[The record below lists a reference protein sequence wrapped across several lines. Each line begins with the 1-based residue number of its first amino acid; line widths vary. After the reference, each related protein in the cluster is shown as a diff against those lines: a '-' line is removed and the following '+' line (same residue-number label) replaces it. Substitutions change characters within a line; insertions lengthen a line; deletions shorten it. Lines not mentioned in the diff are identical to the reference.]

1 MLDTDPRADLDDVV
15 LATGHV
21 LQVNVSPG
29 GVPKRAVGSAQVG
42 RMGLE
47 GDAHD
52 HFDVHGGPHRAVC
65 LFAVE
70 GIRRV
75 AAEGHPIAPGS
86 VGENLTTEGVEL
98 ATLAPGTRLAFP
110 SGLALEVSAPANPCD
125 VIRGS
130 FLEGK
135 SGRIS
140 ILRHPQDSRVYA
152 RVLHEGEVAAGDTFR
167 VLPPLPDSQAGR
179 LNLLERLDANER
191 RFWLANWQAVAEAGA
206 DLRILDLGDAVACAA
221 PGSPGRIFNAAFGLR
236 MVPILCD
243 RVIDHFRANGVA
255 GWLGDIEPPA
265 PGLEPAER
273 VSVLA
278 IEPRRIPE
286 AQDVPGLVMREVGV
300 AEAEA
305 WERTVLD
312 GFDLQGPARDAWQAA
327 AEHIARIPGMHLVLA
342 EVDGRPAGAA
352 GLFARA
358 RVGGLAPATVLPEFR
373 GRGIHAALIAARARM
388 AEEKGCEL
396 ITAQAET
403 DGQSEHNMRRMGL
416 ARVHVRDV
424 FRVDPA

>member
-1 MLDTDPRADLDDVV
+1 MLETDLRADLDLAATVI
-15 LATGHV
+15 ATGRV
-21 LQVNVSPG
+21 LQVNISPG
-29 GVPKRAVGSAQVG
+29 GVPKRPVPRPASAGWGSRGTRTTTSTSTAAPIG
-42 RMGLE
+42 RSASSPIE
-47 GDAHD
+47 A
-52 HFDVHGGPHRAVC
+52 
-65 LFAVE
+65 
-70 GIRRV
+70 IRRV
-75 AAEGHPIAPGS
+75 AAEGHPIAPGT

-110 SGLALEVSAPANPCD
+110 GGLELEVSAPANPCD

-130 FLEGK
+130 FRDGK

-140 ILRHPQDSRVYA
+140 ILRHPRTRACTPASCA
-152 RVLHEGEVAAGDTFR
+152 RATVAAGEAFR
-167 VLPPLPDSQAGR
+167 VLPPRPDSQASR
-179 LNLLERLDANER
+179 LNLLERLEANER
-191 RFWLANWQAVAEAGA
+191 RFWLANWGAVAEAGA

-221 PGSPGRIFNAAFGLR
+221 PGIPGRIFNAAFGLR

-243 RVIDHFRANGVA
+243 RVTDHFRANGVA

-278 IEPRRIPE
+278 IEPRRVPE

-327 AEHIARIPGMHLVLA
+327 AEHIAAHPRHAP
-342 EVDGRPAGAA
+342 
-352 GLFARA
+352 RA
-358 RVGGLAPATVLPEFR
+358 R
-373 GRGIHAALIAARARM
+373 
-388 AEEKGCEL
+388 
-396 ITAQAET
+396 
-403 DGQSEHNMRRMGL
+403 
-416 ARVHVRDV
+416 
-424 FRVDPA
+424 